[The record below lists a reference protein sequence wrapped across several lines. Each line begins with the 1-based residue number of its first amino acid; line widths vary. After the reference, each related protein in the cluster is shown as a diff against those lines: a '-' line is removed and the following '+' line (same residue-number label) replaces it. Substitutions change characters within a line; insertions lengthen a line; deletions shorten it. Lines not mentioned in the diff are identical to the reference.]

1 MKIGAYS
8 PKTGQSLADDITGI
22 NFGNVQK
29 GCHSVLPVLIRP
41 EKEDEDI
48 SGLELYLQNAGGFDF
63 TEYGYFTHSGFV
75 PVKSYD
81 SSVPIET
88 GYYYISDHFTENP
101 SPIEGATGGVD
112 IDIHGDGYGDY
123 VWLDVQPGL
132 METGGTSTIN
142 YRFIFEYS

>member
-29 GCHSVLPVLIRP
+29 GHHCVLPVLIRP
-41 EKEDEDI
+41 EIEDEVV
-48 SGLELYLQNAGGFDF
+48 SGLELYLQNNGGFDL
-63 TEYGYFTHSGFV
+63 TYYGYFTCSGFV

-81 SSVPIET
+81 SSIPVET
-88 GYYYISDHFTENP
+88 GYYYISDHFTENIDP
-101 SPIEGATGGVD
+101 SEGSTGGVD
-112 IDIHGDGYGDY
+112 IDIYGDGYGDY
-123 VWLDVQPGL
+123 VWLDVNPGL

>member
-8 PKTGQSLADDITGI
+8 PRTGNLIADDITGV
-22 NFGNVQK
+22 NFGNVRK
-29 GCHSVLPVLIRP
+29 GEHSVMPVLIRP

-48 SGLELYLQNAGGFDF
+48 TGLEMYLQNDGGFSY
-63 TEYGYFTHSGFV
+63 TEYGYFVHSDFV
-75 PVKSYD
+75 IVESYD
-81 SSVPIET
+81 PSVTGDT
-88 GYYYISDHFTENP
+88 GYVISDHFTEVPNP
-101 SPIEGATGGVD
+101 PDITGGVPLSIYPD
-112 IDIHGDGYGDY
+112 NYSDY